1 MISQP
6 YQITRINKMGK
17 PYVQAS
23 DPSLEIELAVNDMWL
38 NPVAGT
44 IKMWNGTAWMNMQ
57 WGESA
62 IMDDC
67 IVNRMI
73 ASDISA
79 NKITT
84 GVLQSQNGEFVL
96 DLTTGEAKLLRLIM
110 GGEID
115 GNVIATSS
123 DGLTR
128 VRLRGR
134 DPESDAVTAG
144 IIFEQREEVDDDM
157 DWENAGQ
164 INFGT
169 ANHQTYAFFDNYSI
183 GKYNSERPISSY
195 NAGTGD
201 GLMFRPVSTDWLR
214 SAYST
219 FHGYRL
225 AKRDTVED
233 DFSDVVPVLTAIG
246 NLMNGASIVT
256 DGIATCTYCLNDV
269 MRIDFNIKVTTA
281 GSGSASFGLSR
292 DLLRQ
297 LNAEIPVITPL
308 DGGNLQIIDSSGL
321 MLVSHIG
328 SSFKADGN
336 YWHPAHVSGSALANI
351 NESVFVANTTL
362 VGTCYGK
369 YTL

>member
-6 YQITRINKMGK
+6 YQITRINRMGK

-23 DPSLEIELAVNDMWL
+23 DPSLEKEMSTNDMWL

-44 IKMWNGTAWMNMQ
+44 IKMWNGTSWMNMQ

-96 DLTTGEAKLLRLIM
+96 NLTTGEAKLLRLIM
-110 GGEID
+110 GGEIE
-115 GNVIATSS
+115 GNIIATSS

-134 DPESDAVTAG
+134 DPESDTVTAG

-164 INFGT
+164 INFGFD
-169 ANHQTYAFFDNYSI
+169 NHQTYASFDNYSI
-183 GKYNSERPISSY
+183 GKYNSERPTSAY

-201 GLMFRPVSTDWLR
+201 GFVFRAISTDWLK
-214 SAYST
+214 AACATY
-219 FHGYRL
+219 HGFRL
-225 AKRDTVED
+225 AKRDTTD
-233 DFSDVVPVLTAIG
+233 DTFTDYTPVLTAIG
-246 NLMNGASIVT
+246 NLMSGTSIVT

-269 MRIDFNIKVTTA
+269 IRIDFNIKVTTA
-281 GSGSASFGLSR
+281 GSGSASFGISR

-297 LNAEIPVITPL
+297 LNSEIPIITPL
-308 DGGNLQIIDSSGL
+308 NGGTVHILDASGSLLGGQICSSL
-321 MLVSHIG
+321 
-328 SSFKADGN
+328 KADGN
-336 YWHPAHVSGSALANI
+336 YWHPARVYNSNLVNVDEASFGVDCI
-351 NESVFVANTTL
+351 L

-369 YTL
+369 YAL